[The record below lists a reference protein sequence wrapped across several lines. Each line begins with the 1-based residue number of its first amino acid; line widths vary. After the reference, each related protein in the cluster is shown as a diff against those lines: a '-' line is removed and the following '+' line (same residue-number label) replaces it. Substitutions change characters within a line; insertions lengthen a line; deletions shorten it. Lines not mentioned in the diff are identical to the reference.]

1 MPRSFT
7 SSDGTRTQH
16 SMQSMCRAS
25 SIPEA
30 DVCAVLLSQDV
41 ASEQP
46 RNVAVKAVRSCLS
59 FVLVWAVSSKT
70 LSLSSAFSE
79 SEWNQ
84 VWMSDIPKN
93 GSVGASSRCT
103 GAAVSAYPVLHCNNS
118 SFVART
124 RWISISRRF
133 ILAELLRC
141 SKKPGTGHPAY
152 LIPAVRC
159 SLGFQTFL
167 NLGMYWLNASA
178 GQRFEGPRL
187 RS

>member
-1 MPRSFT
+1 MVHKH
-7 SSDGTRTQH
+7 TQH

-84 VWMSDIPKN
+84 VWMSDVPKN
-93 GSVGASSRCT
+93 GSVGASSRCA

-118 SFVART
+118 PFVART

-141 SKKPGTGHPAY
+141 SRSQ
-152 LIPAVRC
+152 VRVILPTW
-159 SLGFQTFL
+159 SQLWGVHL
-167 NLGMYWLNASA
+167 VS
-178 GQRFEGPRL
+178 RL
-187 RS
+187 SWILECIGSTHLQGKELRDHG